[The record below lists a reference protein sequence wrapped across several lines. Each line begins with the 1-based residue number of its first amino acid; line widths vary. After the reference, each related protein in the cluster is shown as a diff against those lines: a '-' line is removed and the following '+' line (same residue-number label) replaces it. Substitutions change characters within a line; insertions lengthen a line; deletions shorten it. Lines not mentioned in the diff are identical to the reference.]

1 MSDLE
6 IVPEDWDRALAVVAH
21 PDDMEYGASSA
32 VAKWTA
38 QGKQIGYVLATRG
51 EAGISSMK
59 PEEVSRLRSEEQ
71 RLACEVVGV
80 DDLVFLD
87 HPDGLVEPNHH
98 LRRDFARQIRRFRPD
113 AIISSN
119 YRDSW
124 GGPSW
129 NHIDH
134 RSVGIALMDAV
145 RDAANPWVFTDLVD
159 EGFEPWSGVRFVA
172 YNASTEPTHAVD
184 ITGYVEAGVR
194 SLLCHEVYLSNLD
207 SDPDEIPGQ
216 FLREWAAGSGASI
229 GAEAATTFELK
240 TP

>member
-87 HPDGLVEPNHH
+87 HWKDLYKRDLNIIEERGLLKPGSIVVADNVGDVFNPVEYLTYVRECGHYHTQNLTATIEYTNAPDAVEPY
-98 LRRDFARQIRRFRPD
+98 ARP
-113 AIISSN
+113 
-119 YRDSW
+119 
-124 GGPSW
+124 G
-129 NHIDH
+129 
-134 RSVGIALMDAV
+134 
-145 RDAANPWVFTDLVD
+145 T
-159 EGFEPWSGVRFVA
+159 
-172 YNASTEPTHAVD
+172 
-184 ITGYVEAGVR
+184 
-194 SLLCHEVYLSNLD
+194 
-207 SDPDEIPGQ
+207 PDEEAEVVMARLNRPKSK
-216 FLREWAAGSGASI
+216 RAGD
-229 GAEAATTFELK
+229 K
-240 TP
+240 RKK

>member
-216 FLREWAAGSGASI
+216 FLREWAAGAGASI

>member
-1 MSDLE
+1 MNELE
-6 IVPEDWDRALAVVAH
+6 ILSEDWERGLAVVAH

-38 QGKQIGYVLATRG
+38 QGKQISYVLATRG
-51 EAGISSMK
+51 EAGISSMH
-59 PEEVSRLRSEEQ
+59 PEDVGRLRSAEQ
-71 RLACEVVGV
+71 QRACEAVGV
-80 DDLVFLD
+80 SDLVFLD
-87 HPDGLVEPNHH
+87 HPDGLVEPNHA
-98 LRRDFARQIRRFRPD
+98 LRRDLAREIRRVRPE

-145 RDAANPWVFTDLVD
+145 RDAANPWVFTELVE
-159 EGFEPWSGVRFVA
+159 EGFEPWDGVRFVA
-172 YNASTEPTHAVD
+172 YNASTVPTHGVD
-184 ITGYVEAGVR
+184 ITGFVEAGVQ
-194 SLLCHEVYLSNLD
+194 SLLSHEVYLANLD
-207 SDPDEIPGQ
+207 SDPDEVPGQ
-216 FLREWAAGSGASI
+216 FLRDWAAGAGPSI

>member
-87 HPDGLVEPNHH
+87 HPDGLVEPSHH

-145 RDAANPWVFTDLVD
+145 RDAANPWVFTELVD

-172 YNASTEPTHAVD
+172 YNASSEPTHAVD

-216 FLREWAAGSGASI
+216 FLREWAAGAGASI